1 MTQSVQLMRRD
12 TFVALGSLVGTTALG
27 TWIAFALGFG
37 SSGCERSLAADT
49 LNGPPRVALLLGTL
63 QEERYRKDQEYF
75 EKKARAL
82 GLQPFTLSA
91 DNDSA
96 RQLSQ
101 VEDALARGARTLVIQ
116 PTDSSAASSYVERA
130 REHGAKVIAYDR
142 PIQGADAIAAH
153 ESVRIGRLQA
163 EEALKA
169 TGGKGNYILL
179 NGQSGSSVAE
189 DIARGYREILRDPI
203 RSGRVKIIVEKS
215 HTAWSPE
222 QALKTVEDALTKA
235 QDDVDAI
242 LANNSGL
249 ARGAV
254 QAIAAAGLSEKGIF
268 IAGADAD
275 AANVNFV
282 CEGKQSIEVLKDI
295 RDLAE
300 SAAKLAAQLSRGE
313 AVASTDTWL
322 GVPLFGSPVRLVTA
336 HNVRSVLVD
345 SGFHDE
351 KLLTACTGEK
361 SH

>member
-1 MTQSVQLMRRD
+1 MMLRD
-12 TFVALGSLVGTTALG
+12 RYSACRALRGIGLLAIGIS
-27 TWIAFALGFG
+27 
-37 SSGCERSLAADT
+37 SLACEPSRAASDDS
-49 LNGPPRVALLLGTL
+49 PSVALLLGTL
-63 QEERYRKDQEYF
+63 QEERYQKDQEYF
-75 EKKARAL
+75 EKKAVSL
-82 GLQPFTLSA
+82 GLKPFTLSA

-116 PTDSSAASSYVERA
+116 PTDSSSASSYVAKA
-130 REHGAKVIAYDR
+130 RQYGAKVIAYDR
-142 PIQGADAIAAH
+142 PIKGADAVAAH

-189 DIARGYREILRDPI
+189 DIARGYREALRDAI
-203 RSGRVKIIVEKS
+203 NAGLVKIVVEKS
-215 HTAWSPE
+215 HAAWSPE
-222 QALKTVEDALTKA
+222 QALKTVEDALTKTRGE
-235 QDDVDAI
+235 VDAI

-254 QAIAAAGLSEKGIF
+254 QAIFAAGLSQRKIF

-282 CEGKQSIEVLKDI
+282 CEGKQSIEILKDI

-300 SAAKLAAQLSRGE
+300 SAAALAAQLSQGN
-313 AVASTDTWL
+313 AVTSSESWL

-336 HNVRSVLVD
+336 HNVQSVLVD

-351 KLLTACTGEK
+351 RLLTACRARDAQNSSGK
-361 SH
+361 